1 MNRPS
6 EWKKIYHPR
15 MGRYVVKHKGTGVI
29 RDTLMNIGKPL
40 FKSAASAVKSAAKA
54 LGKKT
59 VEKAAD
65 AGSKVIVK
73 KAGDKIGNLLR
84 KKSIQPPPAR
94 RKPLPARSQS
104 KVSEDAWIRL
114 NQLISQE

>member
-84 KKSIQPPPAR
+84 KTPPAR
-94 RKPLPARSQS
+94 SARSQS